1 VLPLYNPKEAAED
14 SHALH
19 LAILF
24 FVASAVAISIYFH
37 HDSGLKY
44 WLLKG
49 FGETTPGKVLVIIND
64 TPDGDKAWAHYRS
77 NYRNTFKNFKSWHDE
92 RIVVEINPTN
102 APAQTLDF
110 RIKSGEI
117 IRETDG
123 ALNVTYLPL
132 NPKIAYPTRSLDR
145 FSLDSQILFWSL
157 VAGAVLLF
165 LALRS
170 ARKWARFRAR
180 LRQY

>member
-1 VLPLYNPKEAAED
+1 VLPLYNPKEAVED
-14 SHALH
+14 SHALN

-24 FVASAVAISIYFH
+24 FAACAVAIAIYFH

-49 FGETTPGKVLVIIND
+49 FGETTPGKVVVIID
-64 TPDGDKAWAHYRS
+64 DSDDGSRHLRS
-77 NYRNTFKNFKSWHDE
+77 NSRNTLKNIAAWQDE
-92 RIVVEINPTN
+92 RIVVEIKPAD
-102 APAQTLDF
+102 APVETLNF
-110 RIKSGEI
+110 RIKPQEL

-123 ALNVTYLPL
+123 ALSVTYLPL

-145 FSLDSQILFWSL
+145 FSLDSQILLWSL
-157 VAGAVLLF
+157 VAGAVLLV

-170 ARKWARFRAR
+170 ARKWARFRAGLHR
-180 LRQY
+180 Y